1 MPNFDVL
8 VIGELNVDIILS
20 GLPGLPGPGQEK
32 IARKM
37 VYTLGSSS
45 AIFSHNLAR
54 LGAKVAFAGKVGDDS
69 HGRYVVEALRSAGVD
84 TSGIVVDPGTATGL
98 TVSLSLP
105 SDRALVTYPGAME
118 RFASG
123 DINPSLL
130 ERARHLHVSSYYLQ
144 PALRPDLPALLR
156 SAKGLGLTTSLDPGH
171 DPADRWDGIWD
182 LLPQVDVFLPNEE
195 EALRITGCDGLETAG
210 ARLAQRAGMVVIK
223 RGMDGAVAWA
233 RAATRTRDGTR
244 AGAGAGTETVAET
257 ATRLGIGAA
266 GETGAL
272 TGPGTAA
279 ATGAMDGQGP
289 DGGAGLAVGPEARS
303 WSPKGTRLMP
313 STQLAPATH
322 STQASYACGS
332 SGARSANASSSPRP
346 AAPSPAPTS
355 AAHPVSPMKTG
366 SGGSW
371 TCTARSVGSRPR
383 DPVDC
388 YGFVTD
394 VKVVESERSMISR

>member
-1 MPNFDVL
+1 MPSFDVL
-8 VIGELNVDIILS
+8 VVGELNVDIILS
-20 GLPGLPGPGQEK
+20 GLPGLPEPGQEK

-37 VYTLGSSS
+37 LYTLGSSS
-45 AIFSHNLAR
+45 AIFAHNLAR
-54 LGAKVAFAGKVGDDS
+54 LDARVAFAGKVGDDS

-105 SDRALVTYPGAME
+105 SDRALVTYPGAMG

-130 ERARHLHVSSYYLQ
+130 EKARHLHVSSYYLQ

-195 EALRITGCDGLETAG
+195 EALRIAGCDGLEAAG

-233 RAATRTRDGTR
+233 RATTRTGDGTRAR

-257 ATRLGIGAA
+257 ATRIGIGAA
-266 GETGAL
+266 GGTGAL

-279 ATGAMDGQGP
+279 ATGAMDGQG
-289 DGGAGLAVGPEARS
+289 DGQGGGTGAWAGSEVLVSKGYALDALDTTGAGDSFNAGFIRMWLLGRPLREC
-303 WSPKGTRLMP
+303 LEF
-313 STQLAPATH
+313 AT
-322 STQASYACGS
+322 ACGAIS
-332 SGARSANASSSPRP
+332 CTYLGGTPGFPDEDGVRRFMDLHRAERREPSPRP
-346 AAPSPAPTS
+346 S
-355 AAHPVSPMKTG
+355 
-366 SGGSW
+366 
-371 TCTARSVGSRPR
+371 
-383 DPVDC
+383 
-388 YGFVTD
+388 
-394 VKVVESERSMISR
+394 